1 MNHHALLVDFGA
13 SRIKST
19 LNRLDDACPIK
30 IFQSGIL
37 IFRI

>member
-19 LNRLDDACPIK
+19 LIRLDDGSVRSKYFSQDPHI
-30 IFQSGIL
+30 
-37 IFRI
+37 